1 MLHEPINTVCSAVY
15 SGIPVYEFNA
25 NSVAVMRRLAD
36 SFLNATQI
44 LKVANIP
51 KPRRLKIIETEL
63 NPDLCEKVQGG
74 YGKYQGTWIP
84 FEIGVDLARRYSVY
98 DILRPIIEYNPTN
111 NGTTADETPSK
122 DVLRRQLKNAETASR
137 NQMNGS
143 GTADLKRK
151 PSNSGTMPASSPIIK
166 RHRDSVE
173 ETYTRPTEPIV
184 TNYHRAPRPIA
195 QSSPTPSPLQT
206 YYNPSY
212 APSICSSPVFGGI
225 PLGNGS
231 HHFIPPM
238 ALDQTGRPTPVSAS
252 MMVGSNSLLGA
263 VTASSPMALL
273 GGGGPASDAL
283 LDFHDSPRLDTAMVT
298 LTDGRDETGNDGT
311 GSLLNA
317 VGLSPV
323 SAVDRQRG
331 LLMALFLSEDLP
343 PAFDDPAATA
353 LMTPEGEPL
362 DFDLVIDD
370 QGHTPLH
377 WAAALARNSLLEWL
391 LEHDADPLKRNHA
404 GQTPLIRAVLS
415 TEHFDHDP
423 QSFPNLLVHLHD
435 TIPLV
440 DSKSRSVI
448 HHIVRL
454 ANDQSKVSAALYYL
468 ECLLEWIVQSAST
481 RSESISSAHP
491 STAAKDSKGHQTTT
505 LALNTDDFINF
516 INLVDSNGDTA
527 LNIVARIG
535 NGELIALLLRA
546 GASVDIANNSGLK
559 PSDFSSVNAVRS
571 TVEDSS
577 QGGNKR
583 SGSEDSLL
591 NRIQASSRPHPS
603 DLKSTHQAG
612 GRGQRG
618 HKFASLVQKIV
629 DELEDD
635 FQGEL
640 RSRQLEIDLLQQQLK
655 EATEELAQAKSTIE
669 DIRGQAHDK
678 NDIQAHINRLEAI
691 IAHPS
696 MGASGN
702 VGGNGNGGGDSNG
715 TATTA
720 HPSSISDQPPPLLD
734 SESTTHNIIR
744 LKSQAEAYLMV
755 NNLLRQQLNDVQS
768 QATLK
773 EFQCKKVIALCCN
786 LPLDRVDQWV
796 QQILAAVESETAAP
810 SHHHH
815 HQQQQ
820 SNHPMEA
827 GSNAME
833 GVENGLMAFT
843 TGMSAVGDPSIPALF
858 AAGMASAVPMSTS
871 TGHTNVLPNTF
882 LPNNGL
888 MGNQDVCGFN
898 TPTSHPMGATSNNNS
913 SSNHHHHNNNNNNN
927 NSLTTTTT
935 TAAMSQHTPIS
946 ADSILS
952 PSISE
957 EQNIQRITEFM
968 NSIQRPKKTPV
979 SKLVAANTV
988 PGGVGTPTPSGTPGT
1003 GADISMAMSP
1013 STTTL
1018 SAL

>member
-252 MMVGSNSLLGA
+252 MMVGSNSLL
-263 VTASSPMALL
+263 
-273 GGGGPASDAL
+273 
-283 LDFHDSPRLDTAMVT
+283 
-298 LTDGRDETGNDGT
+298 
-311 GSLLNA
+311 
-317 VGLSPV
+317 
-323 SAVDRQRG
+323 
-331 LLMALFLSEDLP
+331 DLP

-404 GQTPLIRAVLS
+404 GQTPLIRAVLN

-468 ECLLEWIVQSAST
+468 ECLLEWI
-481 RSESISSAHP
+481 
-491 STAAKDSKGHQTTT
+491 TTT

-796 QQILAAVESETAAP
+796 QQILAAVESE
-810 SHHHH
+810 
-815 HQQQQ
+815 
-820 SNHPMEA
+820 
-827 GSNAME
+827 
-833 GVENGLMAFT
+833 
-843 TGMSAVGDPSIPALF
+843 
-858 AAGMASAVPMSTS
+858 
-871 TGHTNVLPNTF
+871 
-882 LPNNGL
+882 
-888 MGNQDVCGFN
+888 
-898 TPTSHPMGATSNNNS
+898 
-913 SSNHHHHNNNNNNN
+913 
-927 NSLTTTTT
+927 
-935 TAAMSQHTPIS
+935 
-946 ADSILS
+946 
-952 PSISE
+952 
-957 EQNIQRITEFM
+957 
-968 NSIQRPKKTPV
+968 
-979 SKLVAANTV
+979 
-988 PGGVGTPTPSGTPGT
+988 
-1003 GADISMAMSP
+1003 
-1013 STTTL
+1013 
-1018 SAL
+1018 